1 MVYMAVHD
9 VSRAIVESLAAHYI
23 NISSR
28 RGLHRIV
35 NGFSSKWGFPQCMSA
50 IDGSQIPI
58 IVLSENMP
66 TPMWNITQKMVSFC
80 DTAGIG
86 GS

>member
-1 MVYMAVHD
+1 M
-9 VSRAIVESLAAHYI
+9 ESLAAHYV
-23 NISSR
+23 NIPSR
-28 RGLHRIV
+28 QGIHRIV
-35 NGFSSKWGFPQCMSA
+35 NGFSSKWGFPQCIFA

-58 IVLSENMP
+58 VVLSENMP
-66 TPMWNITQKMVSFC
+66 TSIWIITQKMVSFC